1 MTNIHNNITY
11 IDTETTQLHGRVGI
25 TEYGE
30 VPDIENFHN
39 QKILKR
45 IKPNS
50 TTIPDPVAI
59 AVQNTSLEDLN
70 APDRVSEYEGA
81 KFIDYRLKS
90 IKSPTLAFH
99 NSKFDLMVFN
109 QNAFANL
116 FPPHRTSNRD
126 IFETMDYFRA
136 AIALRPDKFQFYN
149 NQTGKHSLSLN
160 TICMELQ
167 NEEEKH
173 HADDD
178 CLTTITSKHLADKI
192 VPEINSLINYVSIE
206 ANRFKLLDSSLLM
219 KPILS
224 AANGPSTQLVSRL
237 SNYDWNN
244 WDLMI
249 TIPDEFSWSGEVSQ
263 LISELK
269 SKAKI
274 SVMKTKGIVILFP
287 NKSNSFKKH
296 YANYPDE
303 KIEHVIKTLR
313 QDDAYI
319 HAKKEEMRVKYSK
332 PKERVFS
339 DIYHNEDG
347 FHSPNDSYISKLFH
361 DSEPKTKNLLCN
373 EFEDHRLG
381 MNAKIIMLHNYRD
394 VMSNKEIQNVLD
406 YELSELEKPEA
417 SRVTFDSFMKSYDEV
432 CSDPKWSKEVIDNLN
447 EYKAHVLA
455 LKANPKLFLE
465 I

>member
-1 MTNIHNNITY
+1 MTNINNITY

-30 VPDIENFHN
+30 VPDVKNFHN

-50 TTIPDPVAI
+50 TTIPDAVAV

-90 IKSPTLAFH
+90 IKNPTLAFH
-99 NSKFDLMVFN
+99 NSKFDLMVLN

-116 FPPHRTSNRD
+116 FPPHRTSNKL

-136 AIALRPDKFQFYN
+136 AIALRPDEFQFYKN
-149 NQTGKHSLSLN
+149 ETGKHSLSLN

-173 HADDD
+173 HADED
-178 CLTTITSKHLADKI
+178 CLTTITSKHLVDKI

-206 ANRFKLLDSSLLM
+206 ANRFELLDSPLLM
-219 KPILS
+219 KPTLS
-224 AANGPSTQLVSRL
+224 NDYGPSTQLVSRL

-244 WDLMI
+244 WDMMI
-249 TIPDEFSWSGEVSQ
+249 TIPDEFDWNGEVSE
-263 LISELK
+263 LVSELK
-269 SKAKI
+269 SKVKI

-287 NKSNSFKKH
+287 NNSNTFKKH
-296 YANYPDE
+296 YPNYPE
-303 KIEHVIKTLR
+303 GKIEHVIKTLR

-319 HAKKEEMRVKYSK
+319 HAKKEELRVKYSK
-332 PKERVFS
+332 PKERDFS
-339 DIYHNEDG
+339 DIYYNEDG
-347 FHSPNDSYISKLFH
+347 FHSANDSYISKLFH
-361 DSEPKTKNLLCN
+361 DSDSKTKNELCN
-373 EFEDHRLG
+373 QFEDHRLG

-394 VMSNKEIQNVLD
+394 VMTNKDIQNVLD

-417 SRVTFDSFMKSYDEV
+417 SRVTFESFMKSFDEV
-432 CSDPKWSKEVIDNLN
+432 NSDPKWSKEVIDNLN

-465 I
+465 V